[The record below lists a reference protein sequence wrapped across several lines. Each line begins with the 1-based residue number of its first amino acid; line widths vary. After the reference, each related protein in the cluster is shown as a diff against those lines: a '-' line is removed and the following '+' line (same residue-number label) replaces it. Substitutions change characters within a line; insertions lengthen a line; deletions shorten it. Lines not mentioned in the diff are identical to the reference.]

1 MFQKVLG
8 DENRN
13 YTSKVHLRGLREIES
28 LVTINYELRMMN
40 YFATVARGLET
51 LAAQELEQLG
61 ANSVE
66 PGFCGVAFEG
76 DRTLLYR
83 VNLWARLPFRIL
95 VNIHDFPCLD
105 AKDLYRGIQTIDWQN
120 YVTPDMTLAV
130 NVTGKND
137 RLNHSHFTSLQVK
150 NAIVDQQQEK
160 LGERSNV
167 ELHEPDVR
175 INVHIERDFCTVKL
189 DSSGNSLHRRGY
201 RPAVGTAPL
210 KESLASALIQLSG
223 WQPNQM
229 FYDPLC
235 GSGTLPLEAS
245 LKALNIAPGLFR
257 DCFGFE
263 NWLDFDLP
271 LLEKLLQEAK
281 DSQLDNLTAP
291 IWGSDRDENV
301 IEQAINNAQ
310 NCGVDNHIWFSQM
323 ELADVVAPGDS
334 GILLCNPPYGERLGR
349 DSDLGAFYK
358 LLGDVL
364 KQRFKGWTAFV
375 LSGNKELSQSIGLKS
390 SQRMAVYNGTI
401 PCQLMKY
408 ELY

>member
-1 MFQKVLG
+1 
-8 DENRN
+8 
-13 YTSKVHLRGLREIES
+13 
-28 LVTINYELRMMN
+28 MN
-40 YFATVARGLET
+40 QYFATVARGLET

-61 ANSVE
+61 AHSVE

-95 VNIHDFPCLD
+95 VNIHEFPCLD
-105 AKDLYRGIQTIDWQN
+105 AKDLYRGIQSIDWQN
-120 YVTPDMTLAV
+120 YLTPDMTLAV
-130 NVTGKND
+130 NTTGKNNH
-137 RLNHSHFTSLQVK
+137 LNHSHFTSLQIK
-150 NAIVDQQQEK
+150 NAIVDQQKEN

-175 INVHIERDFCTVKL
+175 VNVHIERDSCTVKL

-201 RPAVGTAPL
+201 RPAVGAAPL
-210 KESLASALIQLSG
+210 KESLAAALIQLSG

-257 DCFGFE
+257 ESFGFE
-263 NWLDFDLP
+263 NWLDFDLS

-281 DSQLDNLTAP
+281 DSQLDNLPAP
-291 IWGSDRDENV
+291 IWGSDRDENI

-310 NCGVDNHIWFSQM
+310 NCGVDNHVWFSQM
-323 ELADVVAPGDS
+323 ELADVVAPADS
-334 GILLCNPPYGERLGR
+334 GVLFCNPPYGERLGR

-390 SQRMAVYNGTI
+390 SQRIAVYNGAL